1 VSEANASPASP
12 DDRRRA
18 ALRFVLLL
26 GLVSLLADM
35 TYEGARSITGPYLGL
50 LGAGAAAVG
59 IVAGLGELIG
69 YGLRLASGYLADRTR
84 SYWTITIVGYAVNLL
99 AVPLLALAGSW
110 QAAAGLMI
118 AERLGK
124 AVRTPARDVMLSHAT
139 SQVGRGWGF
148 GLHEAMDQ
156 LGAMAGPLLVAAIL
170 AARGSMPAAFL
181 VLSVPAVLA
190 LAALLAGRA
199 LYPQPRGLE
208 RSLPPLTERSL
219 PRRFW
224 LYLAAAACIAAG
236 FADFPLIAFHLQHTA
251 VVGVTTMPLLYALAM
266 GVDAVAAL
274 LFGRLF
280 DRFGLAVVAGAGLLA
295 APAAPLV
302 FLGGA
307 GSAVAGTVL
316 WGIGMG
322 AQESVLRAAVAEL
335 VPAER
340 RGTAYGLFNA
350 AYGFAWFAGS
360 ALMGLLYQV
369 SLPAVAIF
377 AAAMPVLA
385 LAPFL
390 ALTWRAS

>member
-1 VSEANASPASP
+1 MSEANASPASP

-181 VLSVPAVLA
+181 VLAVPAVLA

>member
-1 VSEANASPASP
+1 MSEANASPASP